1 MFEVSIVP
9 PLAEHCSTY
18 LANYRQK
25 EHDFFN
31 KFFGS
36 SYFGTICIMPEIF
49 KTKEKESEQIQ
60 RLLGNNYSHNLW
72 SSFVVNPNLSFQSQH
87 DQEEVI
93 LLGRRHPITN
103 LGWLSLVCIGL
114 FVPMVWVEFPFF
126 AVLTEVTLTKITILW
141 YLSIIFY
148 VIMNFLMWFYNV
160 YIVTDE
166 RLIDVDFA
174 GLLNKTVNI
183 AELEKLEDVNYTQNG
198 LMDSL
203 FNMGDVIVQ
212 TASEQKTQD
221 ASGEL
226 SAFTFE
232 KIASPDMVAQVIS
245 QLMDNQQEELRRK

>member
-1 MFEVSIVP
+1 M
-9 PLAEHCSTY
+9 A
-18 LANYRQK
+18 
-25 EHDFFN
+25 
-31 KFFGS
+31 
-36 SYFGTICIMPEIF
+36 EIF

-60 RLLGNNYSHNLW
+60 RLLGDSFSRSLW
-72 SSFVVNPNLSFQSQH
+72 SSFVVNPDKLRFQSQH

-103 LGWLSLVCIGL
+103 LGWMSLVAVAL
-114 FVPMVWVEFPFF
+114 VVPMFWMEFPFF
-126 AVLTEVTLTKITILW
+126 AVLTEVTITKVTILW
-141 YLSIIFY
+141 YLSLIFY
-148 VIMNFLMWFYNV
+148 VILNFLLWFYNV
-160 YIVTDE
+160 YIVSDE
-166 RLIDVDFA
+166 RLIDVDFT

-183 AELEKLEDVNYTQNG
+183 AELGKLEDVNYSQNG

-232 KIASPDMVAQVIS
+232 QIANPDKVAQVIS
-245 QLMDNQQEELRRK
+245 QLIDNEQEEDKRR